1 MGVAWLVAT
10 AVHSFFPYQ
19 VLPIAWLG
27 LALGLVTGLVLLT
40 RRHPTSRLFALCMF
54 AAVLGVWR
62 FQLAVPTLPPNLVP
76 LDPER
81 MAWTGGASPLP
92 PMLARPLAA
101 ARASVGDRAR
111 RVFSKDEAA
120 LVTGLLYGERSLSQV
135 RKEDFRR
142 AGLVHI
148 VAVSG
153 SNVTIIVVLCMR
165 FFGSFGWKRRT
176 TFAALTV
183 GLFLYVGFVG
193 FSAPVLRA
201 AVMGW
206 LVELAP
212 ITGRLVRVSR
222 LLLIAAFVFTLW
234 HPWALLYDP
243 SFALSFL
250 AMWGLLTWS
259 AWLDLRLAK
268 LPEILRGA
276 ISSTVGATL
285 MTTPYSAWAFGQLSL
300 LGLLANPFVLP
311 LVPWAMGTGALALL
325 APDMAWLALPAKG
338 FVQLIYWFAGLT
350 RLLRWGAW
358 SNVAIGWEAM
368 LGWYV
373 FLWVAWRVVI
383 RHFAADRFSVV
394 DRSSSDH
401 PSVNVG

>member
-1 MGVAWLVAT
+1 MGVAWLVTT
-10 AVHSFFPYQ
+10 AAHSFFPYL
-19 VLPIAWLG
+19 VLPVVWLA
-27 LALGLVTGLVLLT
+27 LALGLVTGLVLFT
-40 RRHPTSRLFALCMF
+40 RTHPNIRLFALCLL

-62 FQLAVPTLPPNLVP
+62 FQLAVPSLPPNLVP
-76 LDPER
+76 LDPEH

-92 PMLARPLAA
+92 PVLARPLAA
-101 ARASVGDRAR
+101 ARASVGERAR
-111 RVFSKDEAA
+111 QVFSKDEAA
-120 LVTGLLYGERSLSQV
+120 LVTGLLYGERSLSQA

-222 LLLIAAFVFTLW
+222 LLLIAAFAFTFW

-259 AWLDLRLAK
+259 SWLDVRLVK
-268 LPEILRGA
+268 FPEILRGA

-300 LGLLANPFVLP
+300 LGLLANPLVLP

-338 FVQLIYWFAGLT
+338 FIQLIFWFAGLT
-350 RLLRWGAW
+350 RVLPWGAW
-358 SNVAIGWEAM
+358 SNVVIGWEAM

-373 FLWVAWRVVI
+373 FLWVAWRLVV
-383 RHFAADRFSVV
+383 RHFVADRFTAV
-394 DRSSSDH
+394 DRSSSTH